1 MIYDIT
7 QEYFS
12 GEVYPGDPHPAF
24 RRIKSFDKGDQSTVT
39 EVTAQMHAA
48 THIDAPIHR
57 VKDGCGIS
65 DIPLSKCIGPCEVID
80 GEDLPRLQKC
90 AAKRILFKNCRAI
103 REETAR
109 LLVEKGVYFVAA
121 EGPSIGDRAVHKI
134 LLENAVVILEGA
146 ALSKVPAGL
155 YTLYAPPVPLKDC
168 DGAPCRAVL
177 ISPDAAL

>member
-39 EVTAQMHAA
+39 EVTAQVHAA

-57 VKDGCGIS
+57 INGGPGIS
-65 DIPLSKCIGPCEVID
+65 DIPLHKCIGPCEVIN
-80 GEDLPRLQKC
+80 GEDLACLQKST
-90 AAKRILFKNCRAI
+90 KERILFKNCRVI
-103 REETAR
+103 HEETAR
-109 LLVEKGVYFVAA
+109 LLVEKGVCFVGA

-134 LLENAVVILEGA
+134 LLENEVVILEGA
-146 ALSKVPAGL
+146 ALSHVPAGT
-155 YTLYAPPVPLKDC
+155 YTLYAPPLPLKDC
-168 DGAPCRAVL
+168 DGSPCRAVL
-177 ISPDAAL
+177 ITQE